1 MNTMYC
7 SRLFSIFLLALIC
20 QQSQVHASAES
31 YNTGWQLNI
40 DNNVFKRYM
49 KDRDYTGGIAFTATG
64 SRAQSGWLN
73 IDPVRGWVFDNL
85 PLFDNDASVIK
96 RHSVQYGMVL
106 FTPDDISAT
115 QPVLD
120 DRPFASLF
128 YISNTELIV
137 HPSRDKA
144 YRSGFTIGLLGLD
157 LAGDVQATLHEIIG
171 SDEANGW
178 DNQVSSG
185 GEPTVMLTLSVQQKQ
200 SNADSYQL
208 STHLEANAGFSTD
221 INAGLNW
228 RWGRLNTPWWSFNPS
243 HHEYISSAATS
254 ARGVT
259 GSKPEFY
266 VFASANVK
274 YRFYSSLLQGQF
286 RDSVHTLENDQIEQL
301 LGSVSTGV
309 TREFGD
315 NLRVS
320 LFVRGVTSEI
330 KGPNARELW
339 WASLVINRAW

>member
-1 MNTMYC
+1 MKCNLPT
-7 SRLFSIFLLALIC
+7 FFLSVMLCLSGQVLATT
-20 QQSQVHASAES
+20 ES

-40 DNNVFKRYM
+40 DNNIFKRYM

-73 IDPVRGWVFDNL
+73 IDLVRGW
-85 PLFDNDASVIK
+85 LFDDLPIFETNSSAIK
-96 RHSVQYGMVL
+96 KHSVQYGMV
-106 FTPDDISAT
+106 FITPDDISAT

-128 YISNTELIV
+128 YISNTELSV
-137 HPSRDKA
+137 HPSSDKA
-144 YRSGFTIGLLGLD
+144 YRSSLTIGLLGLD
-157 LAGDVQATLHEIIG
+157 LAGDIQGTLHEITG

-178 DNQVSSG
+178 DNQISSG
-185 GEPTVMLTLSVQQKQ
+185 GEPTAMVTLSVQQIQ
-200 SNADSYQL
+200 SDSASYQL
-208 STHLEANAGFSTD
+208 SSHLEGNVGFSTD
-221 INAGLNW
+221 VNAGMNW

-243 HHEYISSAATS
+243 HHEYIASAVS
-254 ARGVT
+254 NARGVS

-286 RDSVHTLENDQIEQL
+286 RESIHTLDSDQIEQL
-301 LGSVSTGV
+301 LGSISTGV

-320 LFVRGVTSEI
+320 LFVRGVSSEI

-339 WASLVINRAW
+339 WASLVVNRAW

>member
-1 MNTMYC
+1 MMYYL
-7 SRLFSIFLLALIC
+7 RTFFLSVMLCLS
-20 QQSQVHASAES
+20 SQVDATTEA

-40 DNNVFKRYM
+40 DNNLFKRYM
-49 KDRDYTGGIAFTATG
+49 KDRDYTGGIAFTASG

-73 IDPVRGWVFDNL
+73 IDIVRGWVFDNL
-85 PLFDNDASVIK
+85 PLFDSDSAVIK
-96 RHSVQYGMVL
+96 KHSVQYGMVL

-115 QPVLD
+115 QPILD

-128 YISNTELIV
+128 FISNTELRV
-137 HPSRDKA
+137 HPSADKA
-144 YRSGFTIGLLGLD
+144 YRSSFTFGLLGLD
-157 LAGDVQATLHEIIG
+157 LAGDVQSTLHNITG

-178 DNQVSSG
+178 DNQISSG
-185 GEPTVMLTLSVQQKQ
+185 GEPTAMLTLSVQHRQ
-200 SNADSYQL
+200 SNAENYQL
-208 STHLEANAGFSTD
+208 SSHLESNVGFSTD
-221 INAGLNW
+221 VNAGMNW

-243 HHEYISSAATS
+243 HHEYIASAATS

-266 VFASANVK
+266 IFASANIK

-286 RDSVHTLENDQIEQL
+286 RDSVHTLSSDQIEQL
-301 LGSVSTGV
+301 LGSISTGV

-320 LFVRGVTSEI
+320 LFVRGVSSEI
-330 KGPNARELW
+330 KGPNERELW